1 MNLKEISLE
10 EQEKNEELELLN
22 NLNNLNTFYKEKD
35 KDEFLNSLTNLSK
48 SNLSTYDSFSLHDK
62 QSKKKRHF
70 SINSLDSLDVTLN
83 DCLSVKSTNENSLE
97 SLIMQNLEL
106 YEDVIKVM
114 VIGAK
119 HSGKSCLISRLMSS
133 TIHCY
138 FPTKNLE
145 IRSRLLKVGGKY
157 IKLELFDTCSR
168 VLKDPLISSIN

>member
-1 MNLKEISLE
+1 MNSKEISLE

-48 SNLSTYDSFSLHDK
+48 SNLSSHDFISLHDK

-70 SINSLDSLDVTLN
+70 SMNSLESLDVTLN

-97 SLIMQNLEL
+97 SLILQNLEL
-106 YEDVIKVM
+106 YEDVLKIM
-114 VIGAK
+114 VIGEK
-119 HSGKSCLISRLMSS
+119 YSGKSCLISRLISS
-133 TIHCY
+133 PVHSY
-138 FPTKNLE
+138 FPTKYLE
-145 IRSRLLKVGGKY
+145 IHSRLLKVGGKC